1 MDDRLLENTDDLS
14 RLGKKRISFWFQ
26 QNPIQGWPTDM
37 GGKDLIIASLGPKN
51 YYSSL
56 LSQKIEDQKSFFE
69 GITTYLSISLLIF
82 LSWKL
87 RFRSRQCSPGGD
99 ALISRSSPN
108 VVPSC
113 SMIHDQTFPPTAS
126 PPSWVSRLSP
136 RRSQAQSL
144 RWLSERERQPI
155 LVLVLR
161 DRDWEFDLLWL

>member
-82 LSWKL
+82 LS
-87 RFRSRQCSPGGD
+87 
-99 ALISRSSPN
+99 
-108 VVPSC
+108 
-113 SMIHDQTFPPTAS
+113 
-126 PPSWVSRLSP
+126 
-136 RRSQAQSL
+136 
-144 RWLSERERQPI
+144 
-155 LVLVLR
+155 
-161 DRDWEFDLLWL
+161 